1 MASHEEYRIRKLWT
15 RSCTE
20 SRIWH
25 KRDWRTHRLQN
36 GGKCGL
42 DGTGSPEWG
51 KTWSRLHMGSG
62 MEENTDR
69 IAHGV
74 QNWEFTEWM
83 T

>member
-1 MASHEEYRIRKLWT
+1 MKS
-15 RSCTE
+15 TE
-20 SRIWH
+20 SGNCGPDHAQSPEYGTRGTGGH
-25 KRDWRTHRLQN
+25 TDSRMGENVDWMAQGVQN
-36 GGKCGL
+36 GGKRGADCTWGL
-42 DGTGSPEWG
+42 
-51 KTWSRLHMGSG
+51 G